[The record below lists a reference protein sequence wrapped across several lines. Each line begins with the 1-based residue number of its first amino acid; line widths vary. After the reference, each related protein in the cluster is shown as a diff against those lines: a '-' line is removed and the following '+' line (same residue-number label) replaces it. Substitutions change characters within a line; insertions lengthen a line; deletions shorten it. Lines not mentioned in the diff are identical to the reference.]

1 MTRRVT
7 RQDFR
12 LLLIFLRIRK
22 CENCTCV
29 PVTCVEEN
37 LLFCFSGVVFLG
49 LFFWGCFSGVVF
61 LGRERSR
68 RRRDPWNKNEWEEY
82 LSSFPGSL
90 SLPCGEVYRSTYV
103 LLL

>member
-1 MTRRVT
+1 MTRLVT

-61 LGRERSR
+61 LGWFFWGER
-68 RRRDPWNKNEWEEY
+68 
-82 LSSFPGSL
+82 GA
-90 SLPCGEVYRSTYV
+90 GEGEILGARMNRKST
-103 LLL
+103 

>member
-37 LLFCFSGVVFLG
+37 LLFCFSGVVFQGLLFWGCYSGVVILG
-49 LFFWGCFSGVVF
+49 LFFWGCFSGV
-61 LGRERSR
+61 REEQEKERSL
-68 RRRDPWNKNEWEEY
+68 EQE
-82 LSSFPGSL
+82 
-90 SLPCGEVYRSTYV
+90 
-103 LLL
+103 

>member
-49 LFFWGCFSGVVF
+49 LFFWGCFSGV
-61 LGRERSR
+61 REEQEKERSL
-68 RRRDPWNKNEWEEY
+68 EQE
-82 LSSFPGSL
+82 
-90 SLPCGEVYRSTYV
+90 
-103 LLL
+103 